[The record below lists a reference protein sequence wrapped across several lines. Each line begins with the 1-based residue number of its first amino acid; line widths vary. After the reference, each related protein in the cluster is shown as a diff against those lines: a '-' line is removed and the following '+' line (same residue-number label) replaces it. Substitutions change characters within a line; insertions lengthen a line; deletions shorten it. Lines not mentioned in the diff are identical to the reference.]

1 MCDNHKKVIQS
12 LLNKEVIV
20 PNVDFDISS
29 QLINCF
35 IEEYQVLTATKGN
48 LRKKEKVFAAKL
60 AAKSLID
67 YKLSQKLK
75 PKEGFLYI
83 IENPAWPGAYKIG
96 MTWYPYKRLSQ
107 YQTYSP
113 LRDFRLKHWSFWPN
127 KREAERVVHEFLK
140 DKINYEWAYLND
152 QQLVELQQLLNNK
165 FGPIAQWLEQSAFNR

>member
-1 MCDNHKKVIQS
+1 MCDNHKKVLLS
-12 LLNKEVIV
+12 LLDKKIIEQK
-20 PNVDFDISS
+20 VDFYITNS
-29 QLINCF
+29 LIECF
-35 IEEYQVLTATKGN
+35 IKEYRELTDTKGS

-60 AAKSLID
+60 AAKNLLD

-83 IENPAWPGAYKIG
+83 IENPAWPGTYKIG

-127 KREAERVVHEFLK
+127 KREAEKVVHEFLK
-140 DKINYEWAYLND
+140 DKINYEWAHLSD
-152 QQLVELQQLLNNK
+152 QQLVELQRVLNNK
-165 FGPIAQWLEQSAFNR
+165 FQNTGL